1 MRKLGIA
8 LITTALLLGTVAV
21 VGAQED
27 GADERVLFLGNSN
40 ISENGGVD
48 DYFAGLVAADDDAP
62 TMTIDS
68 SIIMGGA
75 LAGHLSSAPDIIGEG
90 GYSVIVLQG
99 DIPWRKTSVD
109 PFFDAARALD
119 EIIDESGA
127 RTVFYMTWPY
137 ADSDW
142 IDLDG
147 IADAHRSIAAELG
160 ASVAPASVAM
170 ENASAERADLVMI
183 DDTEHQTYH
192 GAYLAAATIYAT
204 IFDRSPEGLS
214 FVPDTITPE
223 DANDLQRIAWETVQE
238 WQQGET
244 MGTDQ

>member
-1 MRKLGIA
+1 MRKLSIA
-8 LITTALLLGTVAV
+8 LITMALLVGTVAF

-27 GADERVLFLGNSN
+27 GVDERVLFLGNSN

-62 TMTIDS
+62 TMTVDS
-68 SIIMGGA
+68 SIIMGGT
-75 LAGHLSSAPDIIGEG
+75 LARHLSSAPDIIGEG
-90 GYSVIVLQG
+90 DYSVVVLQG

-119 EIIDESGA
+119 EVIDGSGT

-137 ADSDW
+137 ADDDW

-147 IADAHRSIAAELG
+147 IADAHRQIAGELD

-170 ENASAERADLVMI
+170 ETVSAERPELVMI

-192 GAYLAAATIYAT
+192 GAYLAAATIYAI

-214 FVPDTITPE
+214 FVPDAITAE
-223 DANDLQRIAWETVQE
+223 DANYLQRIAWETVQG

-244 MGTDQ
+244 AETA